1 MYSYRDAKTTRGL
14 KRQGVRSTGPVPG
27 CLFKL
32 YISCGYNAGRS
43 YSTQHND
50 RQDVHLKC
58 PWRAA
63 MCANSLDAGHVA
75 VCPRLRTWSD
85 TIGGKDSQFETEAMK
100 TAGGMAVA
108 RFDKQ

>member
-1 MYSYRDAKTTRGL
+1 MYSYREAKLTRGL

-50 RQDVHLKC
+50 RQDVLLKC

-63 MCANSLDAGHVA
+63 LCANSLDAGHVA
-75 VCPRLRTWSD
+75 EDIP
-85 TIGGKDSQFETEAMK
+85 G
-100 TAGGMAVA
+100 
-108 RFDKQ
+108 